1 MTSTRMTST
10 RMTSTRMTSIRH
22 LPVRRGRRGS
32 ARRRRSIVLELLL
45 TAAICVLGFRFGASW
60 MQVHEAAWV
69 VAFLHLC
76 GTDAVSGVLPG
87 HLLIFRPGGEVLDA
101 VVTASCSAILSLL
114 GLVALTLAVLRSQRW
129 HAVWGVTVA
138 CIAVLVVNDARL
150 AASTMAGLWWG
161 GNALL
166 LFHDWVGSLWNFAA
180 TLGGFLLMVSL
191 ALPESRRAEQDLAGR
206 HTARR
211 PSGWAL
217 PGLGYRAAEPAAGG
231 RRTGRSLTGLFYR
244 YLLPDSVARRLAA
257 RREAERI
264 DYRLGHLSAAER
276 VEKVR
281 ALVGDGLAVHTAT
294 LLAVATYDSDPVVL
308 DALADAVAARQW
320 EPVTSHRVATVRLWA
335 RGWLLG
341 RRLAADPAGHPAA
354 PSAAVDPS
362 PPLPIP
368 PTPRPPDPPVSPRS
382 FARRPGG
389 APPHRSEDIR

>member
-1 MTSTRMTST
+1 
-10 RMTSTRMTSIRH
+10 
-22 LPVRRGRRGS
+22 
-32 ARRRRSIVLELLL
+32 
-45 TAAICVLGFRFGASW
+45 
-60 MQVHEAAWV
+60 
-69 VAFLHLC
+69 
-76 GTDAVSGVLPG
+76 
-87 HLLIFRPGGEVLDA
+87 
-101 VVTASCSAILSLL
+101 
-114 GLVALTLAVLRSQRW
+114 
-129 HAVWGVTVA
+129 
-138 CIAVLVVNDARL
+138 
-150 AASTMAGLWWG
+150 MAGLWWG